1 MLPSLNPPANHLN
14 TCLIL
19 GRSLSLRHSNHSCV
33 IYSCPSGEHKECNL
47 ANPIRRQNQSDRP
60 RCWEIFAWLWTCVL
74 AGKGSDVSLNSVG
87 NPHGLFPL
95 LFTWALG
102 NARAPKPQVLSLSAW
117 QHETHQD
124 CFEKKNRDRWSMLD
138 CYGCQG
144 SALNQGSLSL
154 QCICD
159 FRWLKLYGIRVT
171 STFSHLGPPRTLKGE
186 VSPCTLTCPVPRQSQ
201 EQVVLEAVT
210 TVIP

>member
-124 CFEKKNRDRWSMLD
+124 CFEKKIGTDGQCWIAMVVKGQLSTRALPAF
-138 CYGCQG
+138 
-144 SALNQGSLSL
+144 SASVILGDLNCMEYVSQALSH
-154 QCICD
+154 I
-159 FRWLKLYGIRVT
+159 
-171 STFSHLGPPRTLKGE
+171 
-186 VSPCTLTCPVPRQSQ
+186 
-201 EQVVLEAVT
+201 
-210 TVIP
+210 